1 MNNLFVYA
9 HRGASAEA
17 PENTLAAFRRALDAG
32 ADGIEMDVHLASDGV
47 PVVIHDDTLERTTD
61 GSGAVAAH
69 RAAQLQTLDA
79 GSWFGP
85 HFAGEP
91 LPTLEEALRLLA
103 GRLRIN
109 LEVKA
114 TRAGLAVLDL
124 LPSFPAAEVVVSSF
138 DHALLADLRRNA
150 PDLPLAVLQ
159 ESGSWRRALAS
170 AVALHACAFHPQVDL
185 VSRPL
190 LAACRRMQLPVFV
203 WTVDDAGQARTLARA
218 GVAGVFSN
226 DPAELRRHFPT
237 TAA

>member
-1 MNNLFVYA
+1 MSSLFVYA

-47 PVVIHDDTLERTTD
+47 PIVIHDDTLERTTD

-109 LEVKA
+109 LEVKES
-114 TRAGLAVLDL
+114 RSGLAVLDL
-124 LPSFPAAEVVVSSF
+124 LRAFPTADVVISSF
-138 DHALLADLRRNA
+138 DHALLTALRRTA
-150 PDLPLAVLQ
+150 PDLPLAVLL
-159 ESGSWRRALAS
+159 EAGNWRHALAR
-170 AVALHACAFHPQVDL
+170 AAALRACAFHPHANL

-190 LAACRRMQLPVFV
+190 LAACRRLQLPVFA
-203 WTVDDAGQARTLARA
+203 WTVDDAKRARALARA

-226 DPAELRRHFPT
+226 DPAGLRRHFPV
-237 TAA
+237 AAA